1 MIILASLIKMLVLLT
16 HDRKLTTLDQLGR
29 ASRNLQE
36 GVRLVT
42 LGEKVGSMDGIENTA
57 KTGRI

>member
-1 MIILASLIKMLVLLT
+1 MLVLLT
-16 HDRKLTTLDQLGR
+16 HDRKLTTFDQLGR

-42 LGEKVGSMDGIENTA
+42 LGEKVGSMDGIESAA